1 MQSAFSKALVL
12 LTLSIAVGVNAITLG
27 LLDYLL
33 FKPLGQ
39 VLEPERLVQIDTIRN
54 YPAYLALRE
63 KSRSMA
69 IAAYWP
75 QTLSFDRG
83 PGARRVDAE
92 FVSHNYF
99 QVLGVQ
105 PTIGRWFTEDE
116 ETPASLS
123 PVAILSYDFW
133 QRQFNADSS
142 ILGKTAWV
150 MNGEYRIL
158 GVAPRGFTG
167 ALVSHVDLWLPMS
180 NNPAIGVGNL
190 VQPRSGWHYTIGRL
204 RDGFTFEQAVAE
216 GSVFLKSGELGLADE
231 FVMRPLNQVRV
242 RGLTAQ
248 DRTVVT
254 WLSAVAAVLL
264 LIACVNVAGLI
275 QVGFVECLMLSA
287 LSAAGGVMFSLAVA
301 PVIREFFVTQTDAAE
316 LFGPKTFAI
325 TALLTLLSV
334 LMIRIVPSMR
344 SWQRSIFVVVQVA
357 VTLVLFIGSGLF
369 IRSLGQAR
377 QVEYGVEIDGLFL
390 VTPNLVAAGYL
401 PREVN
406 AISGRLLERAQSLPD
421 VESAAL
427 DVSTP
432 FGAGLAGGFLPVG
445 GGGSTRTA
453 LPVVHIV
460 SPGYLE
466 TLGTKVLE
474 GRSLNSADA
483 AGAKNAVMVS
493 RRTALEYWPG
503 KTALGKCLMTFT
515 SSACFEVVGVVENTR
530 WRVQGGASPPEV
542 FVTLAQGSTAF
553 PAAAVRALLFRTVGG
568 SAAAARIVADLRT
581 AAQDLP
587 YMSAVPLWSMLDSQ
601 TREWRLGATLF
612 GFLGLVA
619 LVLTAAGVLLLD
631 PGRGLLLVSAGLV
644 IGIAAELVLRRYVE
658 DLLFNISSTDPVT
671 FITASL
677 IIAAVALAVIQSA
690 PYFMI
695 RKGSGGNS

>member
-1 MQSAFSKALVL
+1 MQSAFFKALVL

-27 LLDYLL
+27 LLDHLM
-33 FKPLGQ
+33 FKPLGH
-39 VLEPERLVQIDTIRN
+39 VLKPERLVHIDTIRN
-54 YPAYLALRE
+54 YPAYLTLRE
-63 KSRSMA
+63 KSRSMD
-69 IAAYWP
+69 ISAYWP
-75 QTLSFDRG
+75 QTLSFERG

-92 FVSHNYF
+92 FVSHSYF
-99 QVLGVQ
+99 DVLGAR
-105 PTIGRWFTEDE
+105 PEIGRWFTEDE

-133 QRQFNADSS
+133 QRQFNGDSS
-142 ILGKTAWV
+142 ILGKTAWI
-150 MNGEYRIL
+150 MNGEYRIA

-180 NNPAIGVGNL
+180 SNPAIGVGNL

-204 RDGFTFEQAVAE
+204 RDGFTFEQAVEE
-216 GSVFLKSGELGLADE
+216 GSVFLKSGELGLAGE
-231 FVMRPLNQVRV
+231 FLMRPLNQVRV

-248 DRTVVT
+248 DRRVVT
-254 WLSAVAAVLL
+254 WLSAAAAVLL

-275 QVGFVECLMLSA
+275 QVGFVGCLLLAA
-287 LSAAGGVMFSLAVA
+287 LSAAGGVMFSLTVA
-301 PVIREFFVTQTDAAE
+301 PVVREFFVTQTDAAE
-316 LFGPKTFAI
+316 LLGPRTFAI
-325 TALLTLLSV
+325 IGLLALLSV

-344 SWQRSIFVVVQVA
+344 SWQRSICVVVQVA
-357 VTLVLFIGSGLF
+357 VTLVLLIGSGLF

-377 QVEYGVEIDGLFL
+377 QVEYGVKIDGIFV
-390 VTPNLVAAGYL
+390 VTPNLVAAGYS
-401 PREVN
+401 PRDAN
-406 AISGRLLERAQSLPD
+406 ALSERLLERAQSLPD
-421 VESAAL
+421 VDSAAL

-445 GGGSTRTA
+445 GGGSTRNA

-474 GRSLNSADA
+474 GRSLNNADA
-483 AGAKNAVMVS
+483 AGAKNAAMVS

-515 SSACFEVVGVVENTR
+515 SPECFEVVGVVENTR

-542 FVTLAQGSTAF
+542 FVTLEQGSTAF
-553 PAAAVRALLFRTVGG
+553 PAAAVRALIFQTGGG
-568 SAAAARIVADLRT
+568 SAAAARIVADLRS
-581 AAQDLP
+581 AVQDLP
-587 YMSAVPLWSMLDSQ
+587 YMTAVPLWSMLDSQ

-619 LVLTAAGVLLLD
+619 LLLTAAGLLLLD
-631 PGRGLLLVSAGLV
+631 PGQALLLVSGGLV
-644 IGIAAELVLRRYVE
+644 IGIAAELALRRYVE
-658 DLLFNISSTDPVT
+658 ELLFNISPTDPVT
-671 FITASL
+671 FIAASL

-690 PYFMI
+690 PYFMA